1 MMLPKVDEYMNYAED
16 SSAPR
21 LHALAL
27 TDNNSKIE
35 IKQRECDILKGVQIS
50 NDSNL
55 M

>member
-1 MMLPKVDEYMNYAED
+1 MILPKGDEYMNYTED

-35 IKQRECDILKGVQIS
+35 FEAEG
-50 NDSNL
+50 